1 MKLHELKPVPGS
13 RHRVKRVGR
22 GPGSGHGKTA
32 TKGHKGQKARS
43 GGGKPAWFEG
53 GQLPL
58 HRRVPKRGFRRPF
71 RPVYAVVNVKDL
83 ERFEAGAQVTPERLK
98 EAGLVKRLDHG
109 VKILGKGEIGKP
121 LHVIAHK
128 FSRSAEEKIQQAGG
142 TIEVLE
148 R

>member
-22 GPGSGHGKTA
+22 GPGSGHGKTS

-109 VKILGKGEIGKP
+109 VKILGEGEIGKP

-128 FSRSAEEKIQQAGG
+128 FSRSAAEKIRQAGG
-142 TIEVLE
+142 TVEVLE